1 MTTTPRQA
9 AIALLESIANA
20 RSREDGIN
28 LPPHHSL
35 NYHDNPDECWAWL
48 DMWSEQVKTDPECTI
63 KEQVL
68 ELIRAVLEPK
78 PMTPEQHVDEAVR
91 LLRVEAEQT
100 EPMAVYEAEALDLLG
115 GAIFGHTDRRD
126 ALRQIHMVL
135 MAHPGYHWQDHT
147 KLPHTE
153 QHEGEQDG
161 QTMPG

>member
-20 RSREDGIN
+20 RSRESGIN

-35 NYHDNPDECWAWL
+35 NYHDDSDECWAWL

-63 KEQVL
+63 REQVL
-68 ELIRAVLEPK
+68 ELLLVVLG
-78 PMTPEQHVDEAVR
+78 R
-91 LLRVEAEQT
+91 
-100 EPMAVYEAEALDLLG
+100 
-115 GAIFGHTDRRD
+115 
-126 ALRQIHMVL
+126 
-135 MAHPGYHWQDHT
+135 DHT

-161 QTMPG
+161 QTTPG